1 MPHSFKRRVAIH
13 AMVAGAIALTTG
25 TAIAETTPFPQK
37 PVKIVMPFA
46 PGGSSD
52 VMTRLIAEQLAK
64 IWQQPVI
71 VENRTGASGI
81 VAAESV
87 AKAPPDGYT
96 ALLTV
101 TALVQAPALFKKVSF
116 DPLKDFAP
124 VSQVAT
130 MPLAFAVHPSVPAKN
145 LAEFIALARAKP
157 GHYSY
162 GSFGTG
168 SAGHLY
174 MELLKDAAKIDILH
188 VPYKG
193 ERPALTDLL
202 GGQLSAIILS
212 VPGAKPYA
220 ADGKLIPLAVTGS
233 ARAQQLPNTPTFS
246 EAGYRDIGLESIGW
260 YGVLLPARTPKD
272 VVQKFS
278 RDLNSVLGKPEIKQ
292 RMMEYGI
299 TLTGTTPE
307 AFDKILRA
315 DFARWDTVIRKNK
328 IEVE

>member
-1 MPHSFKRRVAIH
+1 MLAS
-13 AMVAGAIALTTG
+13 AMALAAG
-25 TAIAETTPFPQK
+25 TAMAETGPFPQK
-37 PVKIVMPFA
+37 PVRIVLPFA

-52 VMTRLIAEQLAK
+52 VMARLIAEQLSK

-81 VAAESV
+81 VAAEAV
-87 AKAPPDGYT
+87 AKAPPDGLT

-101 TALVQAPALFKKVSF
+101 TALVQAPALYKKVSF
-116 DPLKDFAP
+116 DPLKDFSP

-130 MPLAFAVHPSVPAKN
+130 MPLAFALNPSIPAKS
-145 LAEFIALARAKP
+145 LAEFIALARARP

-220 ADGKLIPLAVTGS
+220 ADGKLIPIAVTGS
-233 ARAQQLPNTPTFS
+233 TRAQQLPNTPTFA

-260 YGVLLPARTPKD
+260 YGLLLPARTPKEIT
-272 VVQKFS
+272 QKFS
-278 RDLNSVLGKPEIKQ
+278 RDLNAVLRMPEINR
-292 RMMEYGI
+292 RMTEYGI

-307 AFDKILRA
+307 AFDKIMRE
-315 DFARWDTVIRKNK
+315 DFARWNKVIREKN
-328 IEVE
+328 IQPD